1 MLNSH
6 LCWNLPAATD
16 VRTRFQTRH
25 RRRISSRPWR
35 RVFFFCDSAEISTFF
50 LGGVVFLSRLN
61 MFYLVEHYELNGYVT
76 AFVFQTCLVS
86 GGDVLRKWDMY
97 NGKFSTKH
105 RIQPTRMEILIVTCF
120 YFGWGNLGLGWCPPK
135 GDMEETQG
143 TIRDPFAPVYSK
155 VPSLGT
161 HVVDVW
167 ICLACVYILFLG
179 NNLFLEF
186 LLYYICTQMAL
197 HYVVLWW
204 LGTFTKDLY
213 SSEVAARPPDKLAPW
228 IDENW

>member
-35 RVFFFCDSAEISTFF
+35 RVFFFSGDSAEISTFF
-50 LGGVVFLSRLN
+50 FLGGGVVFLSRLN

-97 NGKFSTKH
+97 NEKFSTKH
-105 RIQPTRMEILIVTCF
+105 RDTTNKDGDFDCYMFLFWIGKSWSWLMPTKRWH
-120 YFGWGNLGLGWCPPK
+120 GGNARDDK
-135 GDMEETQG
+135 G
-143 TIRDPFAPVYSK
+143 PFR
-155 VPSLGT
+155 
-161 HVVDVW
+161 
-167 ICLACVYILFLG
+167 
-179 NNLFLEF
+179 
-186 LLYYICTQMAL
+186 
-197 HYVVLWW
+197 
-204 LGTFTKDLY
+204 
-213 SSEVAARPPDKLAPW
+213 ARL
-228 IDENW
+228 